1 MAVTRR
7 FFLKSSGLALVSF
20 AAAPS
25 FLKRTAF
32 AQTLAGAGKDH
43 PIIIAIFQR
52 GAMDG
57 ISAVVPFGDK
67 NYYSVRPNIALPEP
81 KAGNADSAIDLD
93 GFFALHPAL
102 ASFKPIYDAGN
113 LAIVHAVGSPDNTRS
128 HFDAQDYM
136 EAGTPG
142 NKGTSDGWLNR
153 YMQAKRDPKATPFR
167 AVALTANLPR
177 TLLGAAPAIAMT
189 NIADF
194 GVRAGAGN
202 NQVAKGFEALYT
214 QSMPDVL
221 HGTGKEAFE
230 AVKMLKKANPQQHAA
245 TSGANYPRSPFGQA
259 LLQIAQLIKSDV
271 GIEVA
276 FTDVG
281 GWDTHANQ
289 GSSRGQ
295 LANRLQD
302 FGAGIAA
309 LYRDLGDRMSN
320 IVILTM
326 TEFGRTIRQNGSGGT
341 DHGHASCLFALGG
354 PVKGGKVYGKWPG
367 LASELLYEGR
377 DLALTTDFRD
387 VFAEVAAR
395 HMRATNLSAIFPG
408 FNPNAANFR
417 GIIRG

>member
-7 FFLKSSGLALVSF
+7 LFLKSSGLTLASF
-20 AAAPS
+20 AATPS

-32 AQTLAGAGKDH
+32 SQTRVAGKDH

-52 GAMDG
+52 GAADG
-57 ISAVVPFGDK
+57 VSMVVPFGDRS
-67 NYYSVRPNIALPEP
+67 YSSVRPQIAIPEP
-81 KAGNADSAIDLD
+81 KTGSAEAAIDLD
-93 GFFALHPAL
+93 GFFSLHPAL
-102 ASFKPIYDAGN
+102 VPFKSIYDAGH

-136 EAGTPG
+136 ESGTPG
-142 NKGTSDGWLNR
+142 RKGTLDGWLNR
-153 YMQAKRDPKATPFR
+153 YMQVKEEANGSPFR
-167 AVALTANLPR
+167 AVAFSANTPR
-177 TLLGAAPAIAMT
+177 SLLGSASAIAMT

-194 GVRAGAGN
+194 GVRAGQGN
-202 NQVAKGFEALYT
+202 NQVAQSFEALYA
-214 QSMPDVL
+214 QANNDML

-230 AVKMLKKANPQQHAA
+230 AVKMLKKANPQQYAA
-245 TSGANYPRSPFGQA
+245 ANGANYPRSPFGQN
-259 LLQIAQLIKSDV
+259 LLQIAQLIKADI
-271 GIEVA
+271 GLQIA
-276 FTDVG
+276 FADRG

-295 LANRLQD
+295 LANQLQD
-302 FGAGIAA
+302 FGQGIAA
-309 LYRDLGDRMSN
+309 LYKDLGDHMRN

-367 LASELLYEGR
+367 LASDQLYEGR

-387 VFAEVAAR
+387 VFAEIAVR
-395 HMRATNLSAIFPG
+395 HMGANKPDMIFPG
-408 FNPNAANFR
+408 FNPSPANFR
-417 GIIRG
+417 GFIRS